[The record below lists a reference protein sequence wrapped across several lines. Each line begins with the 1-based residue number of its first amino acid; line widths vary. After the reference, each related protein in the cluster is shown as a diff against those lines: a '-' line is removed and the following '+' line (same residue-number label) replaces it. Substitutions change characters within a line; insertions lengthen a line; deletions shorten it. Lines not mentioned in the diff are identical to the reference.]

1 MNKKGFTLAEV
12 LITLG
17 VIGVV
22 AAMTLPTLIKN
33 YQKHVWVNQLKTTV
47 SILQNAI
54 KQMMLDDG
62 VEDFTQ
68 TSFVELCTPD
78 LSGSDVRDNDKCSEI
93 MNKYFK
99 VADVTVSSIGGYNNG
114 SLYCPYVSQGLA
126 YYMDDTK
133 TECPNFSRSSM
144 PIYTLNNGIRILPK
158 YMIDVNGTKGPN
170 TLGRD
175 IFALSVKNNGIV
187 VGVGYPNQEKLDK
200 ECKNAQ
206 DKANSLCSKD
216 SNSSRCQRERDKAEE
231 KCSRTVESITK
242 EYADSCPKQR
252 SYCALRI
259 MYNGWKMDY

>member
-1 MNKKGFTLAEV
+1 MHKKGFTLAEV

-17 VIGVV
+17 VIGGV

-68 TSFVELCTPD
+68 TSFFELCKPD
-78 LSGSDVRDNDKCSEI
+78 VAYGSNVDNDKCSEI

-99 VADVTVSSIGGYNNG
+99 VADVTVSSIGGYSNA

-133 TECPNFSRSSM
+133 TKCPNFSRMSM
-144 PIYTLNNGIRILPK
+144 PIYTLNNGIRILPN
-158 YMIDVNGTKGPN
+158 YMIDGYFE
-170 TLGRD
+170 TLG
-175 IFALSVKNNGIV
+175 S
-187 VGVGYPNQEKLDK
+187 
-200 ECKNAQ
+200 
-206 DKANSLCSKD
+206 SK
-216 SNSSRCQRERDKAEE
+216 S
-231 KCSRTVESITK
+231 
-242 EYADSCPKQR
+242 
-252 SYCALRI
+252 
-259 MYNGWKMDY
+259 